1 MSLRKKRLVQPREAI
16 SKKKVDLA
24 DQDLPKVEAPTDQ
37 VARDRPAAA
46 QEEVT
51 AEAVDIAEAVVT
63 VAVADTAAAA
73 EEEATG
79 IKAVAEVTVDTVA
92 IAAENQGLTTVS
104 EKEAQIIR
112 KAEADLKTTPEAF
125 LTTMTINIIHIKKSL
140 QAETC
145 RDFSFPE
152 YKVNCQYQK

>member
-16 SKKKVDLA
+16 SKKKEDLA
-24 DQDLPKVEAPTDQ
+24 DQDLPKAEAPTDQ
-37 VARDRPAAA
+37 VARDHPAAA

-51 AEAVDIAEAVVT
+51 AEAEAVDIAEAVVT
-63 VAVADTAAAA
+63 VAVADTVEA
-73 EEEATG
+73 EEATDT
-79 IKAVAEVTVDTVA
+79 KAVAEVTVDMVA

>member
-1 MSLRKKRLVQPREAI
+1 MSLRKKRLVQPLEAI
-16 SKKKVDLA
+16 SKKKEDLA

-37 VARDRPAAA
+37 VARDHPAAA

-51 AEAVDIAEAVVT
+51 AEAEAVDIAEAVVT
-63 VAVADTAAAA
+63 VAVADTAAAE

-125 LTTMTINIIHIKKSL
+125 LTTMTINIII
-140 QAETC
+140 
-145 RDFSFPE
+145 
-152 YKVNCQYQK
+152 